1 MRPGQD
7 NNIRGICLMFRI
19 CDSETGEV
27 IFQTDNIQALSDYL
41 YDRNPKYLVVT
52 KNEEHVEKW
61 QKSKT

>member
-1 MRPGQD
+1 
-7 NNIRGICLMFRI
+7 MFRI

-52 KNEEHVEKW
+52 KNEEHIEKW
-61 QKSKT
+61 QKSKI